1 MVGKARKKV
10 RASGVISVAMA
21 IVIVMALGG
30 LSYFG
35 LLRKTN
41 NGNGILSVTQN
52 NRQLP
57 KIKTVKKLKALLE
70 NSSGWM
76 GLKGGEMVVESSQA
90 ASNGTVSKSTEA
102 KATGNRG
109 SYSETNIQVE
119 GVDEGDIVKTDG
131 EYIYRIRY
139 NTEDSLGVVDILK
152 GYPAEAAAKV
162 STYMPK
168 GRPKDLYING
178 DYLIVVTD
186 MINSGEVAAYDKA
199 GFYQDRNK
207 VSVHVLS
214 LKDKSN
220 PKLLKNVSV
229 DGYILSSRI
238 INNRLYLITNKYV
251 YNDMLKAE
259 ETENL
264 GLPSYSDSAVGRG
277 SKTLDLREIAYC
289 PDALSP
295 NYIIITSLNLKELN
309 EEAKV
314 TAYLGQSD
322 QIYCSEENLYIT
334 GYNLERKGVI
344 RELLGIQRDRQ
355 EEISTAVYKFNL
367 KNGEAIYQSKAS
379 VPGTIINQF
388 SMDESNSEFR
398 IATTRNYLKDDNRYV
413 TDNNLYVL
421 NNEMKLKGKIENIAE
436 GERIYSTRFMGARAY
451 MVTFRNV
458 DPLFVID
465 LSDGKSPKILGQL
478 KIPGFSNY
486 LHPYD
491 ENHIIGFGMD
501 TELIGA
507 GTESER
513 AMTQG
518 MKMAVF
524 DITDVTNPK
533 EKYVEIIG
541 GRGTYSELL
550 SNHKA
555 LLFDKEKELL
565 AIPVQ
570 VAEHNN
576 STGEYKE
583 LFQGAYVY
591 NLNLKEGFKLK
602 GKLSHEK
609 NQATNT
615 GYYYDWNKYIQRILY
630 IEDYLYTLSNN
641 RIMIHGIKNL
651 NLVGD
656 IQS

>member
-1 MVGKARKKV
+1 MVGKERKKV
-10 RASGVISVAMA
+10 RASGVISVTVA
-21 IVIVMALGG
+21 IVTVVAIGG

-41 NGNGILSVTQN
+41 NNSILSVTQSN
-52 NRQLP
+52 GQLP
-57 KIKTVKKLKALLE
+57 KIRNVKKLKALLE
-70 NSSGWM
+70 NASGWG
-76 GLKGGEMVVESSQA
+76 GLKGGEMIVESSQSA
-90 ASNGTVSKSTEA
+90 LNGTVSKSSEA
-102 KATGNRG
+102 KAETGSG
-109 SYSETNIQVE
+109 SYSKTNVQVE

-131 EYIYRIRY
+131 EFIYRIRY
-139 NTEDSLGVVDILK
+139 NAEDSLGVVDIIK
-152 GYPAEAAAKV
+152 GYPVDATVKV
-162 STYMPK
+162 ATYIPK
-168 GRPKDLYING
+168 GRPTDLYING
-178 DYLIVVTD
+178 DYMVVITD
-186 MINSGEVAAYDKA
+186 MIHAGKAVAYDKV

-207 VSVHVLS
+207 VSVQVLS
-214 LKDKSN
+214 LKDKSK

-238 INNRLYLITNKYV
+238 IDKRLYLVTNKYV
-251 YNDMLKAE
+251 YYDMLNAK
-259 ETENL
+259 ETESL
-264 GLPSYSDSAVGRG
+264 GLPSYSDSADGSV
-277 SKTLDLREIAYC
+277 SKTLDLGEIAYC
-289 PDALSP
+289 PEALSP
-295 NYIIITSLNLKELN
+295 NYIIITSLNLKDLT

-314 TAYLGQSD
+314 TAYLGQSNK
-322 QIYCSEENLYIT
+322 IYCSEENLYIT
-334 GYNLERKGVI
+334 GYNSGRKGVI
-344 RELLGIQRDRQ
+344 RELLGLQRDKE

-367 KNGEAIYQSKAS
+367 KNGEALYHSKAS

-388 SMDESNSEFR
+388 SMDESNDEFR
-398 IATTRNYLKDDNRYV
+398 IATTRGYLKDNKGYV

-421 NNEMKLKGKIENIAE
+421 DKGMKLKGKIENIAE
-436 GERIYSTRFMGARAY
+436 GERIYSTRFMGSRAY
-451 MVTFRNV
+451 IVTFRNV

-465 LSDGKSPKILGQL
+465 LSDGKSPKILGEL

-524 DITDVTNPK
+524 DITDVTKPK
-533 EKYVEIIG
+533 EKFVEIIG
-541 GRGTYSELL
+541 SRGTYSELL
-550 SNHKA
+550 YNHKA
-555 LLFDKEKELL
+555 LLFDREKELL

-591 NLNLKEGFKLK
+591 NLNLLEGFKLK
-602 GKLSHEK
+602 GKLSHTTKEA
-609 NQATNT
+609 NSM
-615 GYYYDWNKYIQRILY
+615 GYYYDWNKSIQRILY

-641 RIMIHGIKNL
+641 RIMIHDIKYL
-651 NLVGD
+651 NLLGD
-656 IQS
+656 IQY